1 MKIKSTLI
9 LDGSEPLS
17 KVLAH
22 LDETPAVV
30 VTRKGRYYG
39 VIDHRS
45 VSDGF
50 KKPHTTKCEKA
61 VVKPPLIVNTAGIL
75 ERIGYFLQGHFK
87 ALPVVDEN
95 HKPVAITTRVELL
108 KDMIRERM
116 LPKGSVMDL
125 MSAPVFIIEESKRI
139 ADVKTELKKKNA
151 RRLVVTRN
159 NRPVGVVSDF
169 DIGAWK
175 DRHNLAGGR
184 KDVHLSEPIDFDN
197 MRLAGFLRPDITAVD
212 KKASIDRAAR
222 KMIDKDVSALIV
234 MSGSKPVGILSAL
247 DIFKYIQ
254 DIIEE
259 RIELQISGLDDDTI
273 FYYGAI
279 QEKIGHVLDKF
290 RKSFNIRNAKLHVK
304 EGKKTCRV
312 SIYFNTDEG
321 RISLQGERATLKE
334 TVDELSWELDKVLNK
349 KKEKRMLKPRTT
361 RYGGRSGTNYKRR
374 GKR

>member
-1 MKIKSTLI
+1 MEIKNTLI

-17 KVLAH
+17 KVLTH
-22 LDETPAVV
+22 LDETPAVI
-30 VTRKGRYYG
+30 VTKKGTYCG

-75 ERIGYFLQGHFK
+75 ERVGYFLQGHFK

-95 HKPVAITTRVELL
+95 RRPVAITTRVELL
-108 KDMIRERM
+108 KDMIREKM

-125 MSAPVFIIEESKRI
+125 MSAPVFTIEETKRI
-139 ADVKTELKKKNA
+139 ADLKTELKRRNA
-151 RRLVVTRN
+151 RRLVVTRRK
-159 NRPVGVVSDF
+159 RPVGVVSSF

-184 KDVHLSEPIDFDN
+184 KDVHLSAPIDFDN
-197 MRLAGFLRPDITAVD
+197 MKLSGFVRPDVTTVD
-212 KKASIDRAAR
+212 KKASIDKAAR
-222 KMIDKDVSALIV
+222 KMIDKEVSAIIV
-234 MSGSKPVGILSAL
+234 MSGNKPVGVLSAL

-254 DIIEE
+254 DIVEE
-259 RIELQISGLDDDTI
+259 RVELQISGLDDETI

-290 RKSFNIRNAKLHVK
+290 RKSFNIRNARLHVK
-304 EGKKTCRV
+304 EGKKTFRV
-312 SIYFNTDEG
+312 SIYFNTDHG
-321 RISLQGERATLKE
+321 RISIQGERATLKE
-334 TVDELSWELDKVLNK
+334 TVDELAWELDKVLNK
-349 KKEKRMLKPRTT
+349 KKEKRRLKPRAT
-361 RYGGRSGTNYKRR
+361 RYGGRSGTKYKRR